1 MNTPVFMEGIKRA
14 LVVSILARGW
24 TAALGLLAVPV
35 YLRFLGIEAYGL
47 VGMFAS
53 FSVLVGF
60 LDLGLGAT
68 LVRELARLSG
78 LDHEFAHSRDVT
90 RTFEAAYGLM
100 AIVIGVLG
108 LVAALPVA
116 QHWIHVDQ
124 LDRQD
129 VAIALALASVALACQ
144 WPANLYTSG
153 LAGRHRQTQLSVATM
168 LFASLRVVITLL
180 VIWRT
185 STLQAFFWAQIG
197 SALLHTLGLR
207 FILWRSLIS
216 KQHRPVFRWSILRS
230 SIGFAGGMTGIA
242 LTSIVL
248 TQADKLIL
256 SNALSLS
263 DFGVYVVAGTLATG
277 LYMLISPLF
286 SIVYPRFSTLFQ
298 QQDHIK
304 IIDLYHTSSQTLTL
318 LVVPVAAVVAV
329 FSEQVLYVWTG
340 NPTLSTQGA
349 WVLAF
354 LIIGNACNGI
364 MNIPFAL
371 QLASGWT
378 QLSVWMNVG
387 AIALLAPAVWWA
399 ANSYGAAGGAAV
411 WAVLNFGY
419 IVLTPNI
426 MHRRLL
432 TREKITWYRE
442 DVVIPVIACAAVL
455 AILYSFPMIDTSR
468 VAIAFTL
475 IGYWGLAALTTALVL
490 PKVRKRALGMARE
503 SWVRGRV
510 HQLPK

>member
-1 MNTPVFMEGIKRA
+1 MEDIKRA
-14 LVVSILARGW
+14 LAVSILARGW
-24 TAALGLLAVPV
+24 TAALGLLAVPI

-47 VGMFAS
+47 VGLFTS

-68 LVRELARLSG
+68 LVRELARLSAH
-78 LDHEFAHSRDVT
+78 DHEMAHSRDLT
-90 RTFEAAYGLM
+90 RTFETAYGLI
-100 AIVIGVLG
+100 AILICVLG
-108 LVAALPVA
+108 LAAASPVA
-116 QHWIHVDQ
+116 QHWIQVAQ

-153 LAGRHRQTQLSVATM
+153 LAGRHRQTQLSVATV

-185 STLQAFFWAQIG
+185 PTLQAFFWAQIAA
-197 SALLHTLGLR
+197 ALMHTLGLR
-207 FILWRSLIS
+207 FLLWRSLIS
-216 KQHRPVFRWSILRS
+216 RKHRPVFRWSILRT

-242 LTSIVL
+242 VTSIVL

-256 SNALSLS
+256 SNALNLS

-286 SIVYPRFSTLFQ
+286 SIMYPRFSTLIQ
-298 QQDHIK
+298 QQDHTK
-304 IIDLYHTSSQTLTL
+304 MIDLYHTSSQTLTL

-340 NPTLSTQGA
+340 NPTLSAQGA
-349 WVLAF
+349 WILAF

-378 QLSVWMNVG
+378 QLSIWTNVG
-387 AIALLAPAVWWA
+387 AIAVLAPAVWWA
-399 ANSYGAAGGAAV
+399 ANRYGAAGGAAV
-411 WAVLNFGY
+411 WAVLNFSY
-419 IVLTPNI
+419 IVITPHI

-432 TREKITWYRE
+432 TREKLTWYWA
-442 DVVIPVIACAAVL
+442 DVFVPAIACAAVL

-468 VAIAFTL
+468 VSIAFTL
-475 IGYWGLAALTTALVL
+475 IGYWAFAALATAFML
-490 PKVRKRALGMARE
+490 PKVRKRALGMARA
-503 SWVRGRV
+503 SWARGRV